1 MKSIESIDLIEDK
14 TKNVVLSVL
23 PNLNSEDLLDS
34 SNLFS
39 IGLDSVNAMT
49 LVLKLQNTFGIKFE
63 INDINAENFQNVATI
78 VKLINEKKG

>member
-1 MKSIESIDLIEDK
+1 MKSIDLIEQK

-23 PNLNSEDLLDS
+23 PNITSEDLSDS

-49 LVLKLQNTFGIKFE
+49 LVLKLQNTFGIKFVAT
-63 INDINAENFQNVATI
+63 DINAENFQSVASI
-78 VKLINEKKG
+78 VKLIDEKQR

>member
-1 MKSIESIDLIEDK
+1 MKSIDLIEEK

-23 PNLNSEDLLDS
+23 PNLNSEDLSDS

-49 LVLKLQNTFGIKFE
+49 LVLKLQDTFRIKFVAT
-63 INDINAENFQNVATI
+63 DINAENFQSVRSI
-78 VKLINEKKG
+78 VKLINEKQG

>member
-1 MKSIESIDLIEDK
+1 MKSIDFIEEK

-23 PNLNSEDLLDS
+23 PNLNSEDLSDS

-49 LVLKLQNTFGIKFE
+49 LVLKLQNTFGIKFVAT
-63 INDINAENFQNVATI
+63 DINAENFQNVASI
-78 VKLINEKKG
+78 VKLINEKQS

>member
-1 MKSIESIDLIEDK
+1 MKSIDLIEQK

-23 PNLNSEDLLDS
+23 PNINSEDVSDS

-49 LVLKLQNTFGIKFE
+49 LILKLQNTFGIKFAAT
-63 INDINAENFQNVATI
+63 DINAENFQSIATI
-78 VKLINEKKG
+78 VNLINEKQS